1 MKWARSIAGGIGC
14 ILFFAQGAYA
24 GAWTLPE
31 GEKQLIITTRFYATV
46 NYFDGNGQRRSK
58 NGRYRKYELQ
68 HYGEWGL
75 SDAWTLGAN
84 VAYSRAEDVS
94 RADAFALSD
103 DPAASGRSIKIS
115 GLNRAELFARY
126 QLYRDDTYAFAVQ
139 PLIAFPPW
147 YVRNLP
153 EGVPADPM
161 EAELAL
167 LGGRNFSWFGR
178 SHYVDTSLAYRA
190 RGQSLNDQL
199 RFHAALGL
207 NLDERWTLLPELDHT
222 QNLGGITFASTTITG
237 QNDYDLTKAQ
247 LSALYHL
254 SPRFSLQGGAF
265 SHVSG
270 RNTGAGGGG
279 LLSLWIRL

>member
-1 MKWARSIAGGIGC
+1 MKWVRAIIGGVSC
-14 ILFFAQGAYA
+14 ILLLAQSAFA

-31 GEKQLIITTRFYATV
+31 GEKLLIITSRFYATV
-46 NYFDGNGQRRSK
+46 NYFDGNGEKRSK
-58 NGRYRKYELQ
+58 RGRYRKYEVQ
-68 HYGEWGL
+68 QYGEYGL

-84 VAYSRAEDVS
+84 VAYNRAQDVT

-103 DPAASGRSIKIS
+103 DDAASDRSITVS
-115 GLNRAELFARY
+115 GLNRGEIFARY
-126 QLYRDDTYAFAVQ
+126 QLYRDDMYAFAVQ
-139 PLIAFPPW
+139 PLVAFPPW

-161 EAELAL
+161 EAEFAL
-167 LGGRNFSWFGR
+167 QGGRNFSLFGQ
-178 SHYVDTSLAYRA
+178 SHYADFSAAYRA

-199 RFHAALGL
+199 RFHAALGV
-207 NLDERWTLLPELDHT
+207 NVNERWTLLPEFDHT

-247 LSALYHL
+247 LSVLYHL
-254 SPRFSLQGGAF
+254 SERFTVQGGAF
-265 SHVSG
+265 SHLDG

-279 LLSLWIRL
+279 LLSVWIRL